1 MKNRILPCLLLALLA
16 ATFAQAQQDYYLLGS
31 DKGTSCSLNAA
42 NGPKGWAT
50 TPGGTRVTQKV
61 SDPDGF
67 YHIYGNVLRIQST
80 AAGLGFYAARL
91 VFDGTNPAIND
102 KYSENVDMPLHN
114 IYVPTGIAGEIR
126 NGDNSKTKIVSGTNW
141 VIQAGGTLL
150 LNIGEDA
157 GYFRYI
163 VCSATVTGEGT
174 FGAAA
179 GIDDSRGVP
188 STGNG
193 SKGTVTLTGDL
204 SGFAGRLTAGERGI
218 TYPGLAQTTAN
229 ANLKLV
235 IGAEQAMPQSSP
247 GGALLRGATVV
258 TNGATIS
265 FACDATSPTNRGW
278 TFGSGAVPKVE
289 VASGKTAT
297 IEGPVEGTVGFIKTG
312 PGTLVLNVGGAGE
325 YGTLTLEGEQTV
337 SAAQL
342 ADYVAACEDWI
353 AGRPVFGAVSQGDP
367 SETSAPFSVEVK
379 TSGRDA
385 ATAELLAIVRE
396 PGEDPREVP
405 LATLSVPTNGV
416 FAVGGLEPDKA
427 YQVEIVLSNAAA
439 AVTNGPYAVTTPV
452 ANPAPTATLSLDRA
466 WAAAADLAVAVPRFG
481 YGATE
486 ISSLLLRWGTD
497 PADESSWTTTNLVP
511 PATEGGSVS
520 CRPLGLETGTTYHAK
535 AVAVNDLNE
544 TFETAVFDFTPS
556 PPRPATVATT
566 GERVTTTVLDDLSTV
581 VHFLGDGTFTLA
593 EDTDARLLLVGG
605 GGSGGWD
612 CGGGGGAGG
621 MIEIASETLAA
632 GTYGVTVGAGGQP
645 GNKAKGE
652 NGGDTVLTFG
662 DVTNHVAT
670 GGGAGG
676 IYDSSNAKRGGA
688 SGGSGGG
695 GANHGAGGAGI
706 AGQGNAGGGGSGSS
720 GGGGAGAPGSAGVAR
735 GFTPGAGGDG
745 RPSDITG
752 EVIWYAGGGGGGG
765 WADNYNGL
773 AGGAGGRGGG
783 GHGARNS
790 KEELRRAVMVAPG
803 LSEFDAECGI
813 DGLGGGGGGG
823 NNTPETAPVVSYVGR
838 PGGSGTLVVRIPG
851 SWTNAVDESQP
862 WAKVSSVEPAV
873 GALRVSAKLR
883 WTGFGAETARVGY
896 RVAATEEG
904 LASASDV
911 VAHESLAAGADASFD
926 ASGLT
931 PGVRQFL
938 RVFAE
943 NALGVRTESEVF
955 SAFPFGETMTATAA
969 GASRTFDVGQ
979 DRVAVFTNSTETM
992 TFTTAEGGCVEL
1004 LLVGGGG
1011 GGGSNN
1017 GGGGGG
1023 GGFLHLESAYLEPGT
1038 YEIEVGVGGAQATK
1052 SGEQGINGGETVL
1065 RRAGGDVLH
1074 MALGGGG
1081 GGGNGA
1087 NHPGIAG
1094 GSGGGAG
1101 NGGSKA
1107 DHDAPAGESRAT
1119 GAERGNP
1126 GGRNAT
1132 GFETVALASGGGGAG
1147 VTGSHADYGNGIGG
1161 AGGDGLPCSITGE
1174 EVWYAGG
1181 GGAGQNAGAVSA
1193 AGGSLVYTAGLGGRG
1208 GGGRGCSSADNV
1220 LDGYECGADGLG
1232 GGGGGGRSDGTDAVN
1247 MPRRGGPGGSGTLI
1261 VRWKATSDSTA
1272 RATIDAVTGS
1282 SFSALV
1288 SGSVELVGAAGATI
1302 EMAVGPSGG
1311 TPGAWRAL
1319 GTVAEPGA
1327 FSFVLSGLEANTE
1340 YDYEIRVVSGAAEGE
1355 TLGAASGSF
1364 RTPVSTSLLL
1374 AGDPEGA
1381 VQTRAGIDTAYTFP
1395 TAGVYSVSVQQG
1407 GPARLLLVGGGGA
1420 GGTRRGGGGGA
1431 GGFLEYGSYLLEA
1444 GEYVVEVGAGG
1455 EPSPVRDAP
1464 GGNGGP
1470 TVLWRVVGSE
1480 TNQVLIAQGGG
1491 GGGCYYLDEKYA
1503 GLPGNSGGSGG
1514 GGGPHNNTSGGASTA
1529 VSPELGNAGG
1539 SGLTGTTGGG
1549 NSASGGGGGAGGP
1562 GGDGVGN
1569 DLNAGPNRRQGGAGG
1584 AGVSSDITGATRWY
1598 AGGGG
1603 GSVWY
1608 DANGGYKGLGGRGG
1622 GGDGGGYTVETN
1634 LLLTACTPGED
1645 GTGSGGG
1652 GGWAFDKS
1660 TVDKEIGAAG
1670 GCGTFVLRIPGFSF
1684 SGLPD
1689 PAIESLEPDDGDAT
1703 AVRGFVALR
1712 SAGADGTATL
1722 SLAYGMEPDSLAL
1735 SVPVASDAAAGA
1747 YAVAVS
1753 GLAPGSTW
1761 HFAPV
1766 ASNSR
1771 GAVTGAVVAV
1781 TLPAAPAAP
1790 AGEGPGGLWQAQRR
1804 FADAASMRA
1813 AFADAALWSGLGNS
1827 NLVSGTL
1834 AADSSSA
1841 TFVDP
1846 VTGLAFAWPGAPSL
1860 FAYRGWIYLEG
1871 GKTYVFGARFADC
1884 VHLSVDGSVLLSA
1897 VGVVK
1902 ADQSGTFAA
1911 EESGW
1916 YEIDARVGRTGST
1929 FGPDGDGRT
1938 SWSSFG
1944 LAFNASG
1951 TTDPIPESAWTRL
1964 LDDGSGTLL
1973 RPSRPAARS
1982 LALVSQAVENGS
1994 LSLAARV
2001 GAGENAAHAWLV
2013 YGNEDAGTASIA
2025 DWEHSTDLGEV
2036 AASAEAA
2043 DLAASVAG
2051 WGSAATVA
2059 RLVLETEGLLAWTE
2073 PATFSETATPS
2084 VLDASATG
2092 FVSGESV
2099 TFRATVAG
2107 GSAPYTAT
2115 LMLGTEPT
2123 ALSAAGSASVPSAG
2137 PFTMEKTGL
2146 ALGAVYWWRLEV
2158 RDARGVVAR
2167 TETRSFAVPTE
2178 SRLFDRSDGD
2188 GNAYL
2193 AANPFTTDQ
2202 NTVVFGGTLV
2212 DLGAG
2217 ETTVWLLR
2225 DQRFTETFPG
2235 YAGTQFHEGEQRI
2248 VDSAGRFDL
2257 TVADLDWDADISWNW
2272 AVSNATSTASWG
2284 PTAKARDL
2292 DFWRCDTVILDV
2304 SDYTWEGGAA
2314 GTSWTN
2320 AASWQTDGLHT
2331 SYAGF
2336 PRRGSGAVF
2345 PAGETAV
2352 VSVPDFPTA
2361 LRFSQLSIGAGADVT
2376 FVPDPAASA
2385 PALTMQ
2391 KEPRTANTTST
2402 PRDYSFSLGEGATLR
2417 FKGEGL
2423 SFNFRNDP
2431 GYQASAANIAIEVA
2445 DGASVTI
2452 GSSSTGA
2459 GYTQANQAGSRLVVT
2474 NGATLSVNGYL
2485 VSSGAGSQIVVDD
2498 ATLVQIYAANNGSR
2512 VYLRGASMGGRA
2524 SLVLRGAN
2532 PVFQAGCYFTI
2543 DKNGD
2548 KLQYVDFEVPEG
2560 GWSDAPIR
2568 TSPDNTTA
2576 FGYWSDL
2583 SEAGRRILL
2592 RVPTN
2597 CPAALAGETL
2607 DVPLVRWPKGVYT
2620 NAVELSTNNLPHP
2633 STDYFYL
2640 APDTAT
2646 GQTNLMAHLVGWA
2659 DTDAPQIADVRLSA
2673 MATGSAT
2680 VSFTAI
2686 PGRDGGAFLPT
2697 AVSAEVLDAAGVSVS
2712 CDPAGPLAA
2721 VGIVAV
2727 SLSGLAENAS
2737 YTLRL
2742 TLSDGT
2748 HDPVSM
2754 DFAFAAAGDYG
2765 EGSSATAD
2773 STVEDGPFT
2782 VWIFTN
2788 TTASAQSLTV
2798 TKAGRAD
2805 VLVVGGGGSGGGGSW
2820 WNCGGGGGGG
2830 GQVVFTNLFL
2840 LPGVYDVTVGA
2851 GASAPAGVRE
2861 QVGSRGQ
2868 RSGFA
2873 GIDAT
2878 GGGGGGSNGSNNN
2891 IGLGKTGASGGGGS
2905 GSNMAGGSATAGFP
2919 GGKGANAGG
2928 GGGGAGGAGANASA
2942 TVGGAGGAG
2951 FESDISG
2958 YARVYGAGGGGG
2970 GGETASTST
2979 GGAPGGP
2986 TAGAGSANTVA
2997 WRDAAMAATMD
3008 GTPGFGGGGGGGTGS
3023 KNDAVQSAG
3032 SMRGGAGGSGTVIVR
3047 MRTATAHDPAPQASL
3062 KGVEAGVSSVDL
3074 TLSVFTLGEG
3084 APGPATA
3091 TLRVAEAGSATT
3103 NVFPLGFAE
3112 APGWTNLVARNLR
3125 PATSYAGVVRLE
3137 NGLEG
3142 GVLDLPVSFET
3153 EPETGVG
3160 TAFGAAWTYGQW
3172 SGTAADFDA
3181 GNVLRGT
3188 VPEVTV
3194 ASSGAASS
3202 ITYQSGLCDGLFG
3215 DSDKGSQVSAD
3226 LLLSWRWAE
3235 PVWLGALRLF
3245 YSGNDGRS
3253 YVGVASVEVLG
3264 ADGTWSALES
3274 GPGHY
3279 NEKTGSNYGF
3289 LLPATD
3295 AGVLW
3300 SEPVYGIRFT
3310 SDAFGYNSWHRIRE
3324 IEVAAASPETFPADL
3339 SVLSATRTT
3348 ARLSAAV
3355 GFSRPLPAA
3364 ADVTAYL
3371 ASDYGAEDLS
3381 AWTAAATTNVP
3392 AGATSQN
3399 FAIPAGDLDGK
3410 VYLRFRYVDANGVSR
3425 WSESVYLR
3433 DIPEVVSLP
3442 PVVAWSATVATAPD
3456 GATLAANLVDAGTGA
3471 VGGVADLS
3479 VRCALRTN
3487 DVDGASA
3494 IVLPFA
3500 DGAPEGETEAAVSGL
3515 MPARTYHARFV
3526 AENAE
3531 GGDAGTGVSD
3541 LFSFTTDQEDFGFPP
3556 ASASNRWVTN
3566 TWTTASIRL
3575 EDNLLRGKTPVVEK
3589 PGIGDADLSDL
3600 TDGLVGTAGNS
3611 GPGPGAVLRFELG
3624 GTYALSEFRV
3634 YTQWSDSRATVSVA
3648 LLEWRDERGVWHA
3661 IPDSAVNYGKS
3672 NSRYYAFL
3680 RPADGDEYLAVGA
3693 TAFRYTQGT
3702 GGYAGFH
3709 PTREMELFGD
3719 ADVGRILDVTDRSW
3733 SGGTLSATV
3742 VRPVAT
3748 AFGRIRAASAAGYH
3762 GADAAA
3768 WAANGAVA
3776 SFGDLSVGVTD
3787 ATGSVT
3793 PVSGAR
3799 YVRFYEEDASG
3810 KIVAWSPAVSTDPAA
3825 VAIAD
3830 LGVVHAGDGA
3840 VATAR
3845 VDATGLGGFS
3855 LVLEYGREPDLSD
3868 ATATNVT
3875 DAVSGGRASVFFRTV
3890 PGGTYHYRF
3899 VATAD
3904 GGGYDATPVASFTTL
3919 AGSLLRSN
3927 ATSSGLS
3934 HHSVTLNGFLDVLGA
3949 GETAVELWTGPSPD
3963 ALERFDSRTL
3973 DYVGAFSFAETFA
3986 GAPRQIWYAFR
3997 SVNEGLGGT
4006 VWESSS
4012 ATNSFTTVDVA
4023 IYTWKA
4029 DVPSGDWADT
4039 NNWVV
4044 SGIADPSDCI
4054 GFPSNANATVVF
4066 AANTVAEV
4074 RVNGSYEFGSM
4085 STARNNVDV
4094 TFVGQ
4099 GPDVSGLKGNFT
4111 GDEVTNANWTFSAL
4125 AVNERDGVS
4134 FGGNNTKKSVNST
4147 MRFTDGAVVTSG
4159 WEKDGSFALY
4169 GSNMWIVVDGGAS
4182 LSFRRDGNGL
4192 RNGGRDGGFR
4202 IDEGTVSGAA
4212 FRTDYNWD
4220 GTTNQWF
4227 LVSGDAPRIDV
4238 SASFRNDSATGAG
4251 TQNAD
4256 TFFRFSVPE
4265 EGWARAPIYSLAAT
4279 EKFAALLGTAG
4290 GRYVFSVDP
4299 KSPMLNTGR
4308 TRTVPLVAWI
4318 NGVDDANVAFDESAH
4333 GVEFVLTYGW
4343 PSRPKDHPAAN
4354 EYPTGI
4360 AAILR
4365 GHGGTMLIFR

>member
-1 MKNRILPCLLLALLA
+1 MKNRILPCLLLALAA
-16 ATFAQAQQDYYLLGS
+16 ATFARAQQDYYLLGS
-31 DKGTSCSLNAA
+31 DTGTSCSLNAA

-179 GIDDSRGVP
+179 GIDDSRGVA

-247 GGALLRGATVV
+247 GVALLRGATVV

-452 ANPAPTATLSLDRA
+452 ANPAPTATLSLARA
-466 WAAAADLAVAVPRFG
+466 WAAAADLTVAVPRFG
-481 YGATE
+481 YGATS

-511 PATEGGSVS
+511 PAAEGGSVS
-520 CRPLGLETGTTYHAK
+520 CRLLGLATGTTYYAK
-535 AVAVNDLNE
+535 VFAENDLDPAE
-544 TFETAVFDFTPS
+544 TFETARLTFAPVTPPLVAEVS
-556 PPRPATVATT
+556 TEGGNATT
-566 GERVTTTVLDDLSTV
+566 TILADGSTVL
-581 VHFLGDGTFTLA
+581 HFLSDGAFTLA
-593 EDTDARLLLVGG
+593 DDTEARILLVGG
-605 GGSGGWD
+605 GGAGGSN

-621 MIEIASETLAA
+621 MLEIDSETLAA

-645 GNKAKGE
+645 VSGARGG
-652 NGGDTVLTFG
+652 NGGNTLLSFG
-662 DVTNHVAT
+662 GEDKHVAVGG
-670 GGGAGG
+670 GGGACWNG
-676 IYDSSNAKRGGA
+676 KTGGA
-688 SGGSGGG
+688 GGSGGG
-695 GANHGAGGAGI
+695 GSQSGAGGAGT
-706 AGQGNAGGGGSGSS
+706 AGQGNVGGGTNVS
-720 GGGGAGAPGSAGVAR
+720 GGGGAGSAGSAGGAR
-735 GFTPGAGGDG
+735 GSKAGNGGVG
-745 RPSDITG
+745 RASDITG
-752 EVIWYAGGGGGGG
+752 EEVWYAGGGGGGG
-765 WADNYNGL
+765 WGDANKGPE
-773 AGGAGGRGGG
+773 GGDGGDGGG
-783 GHGARNS
+783 GNGARNVYVVTRQAA
-790 KEELRRAVMVAPG
+790 ELADGRNEYA
-803 LSEFDAECGI
+803 AEAGV

-823 NNTPETAPVVSYVGR
+823 NNTGESAPYVSYFGR
-838 PGGSGTLVVRIPG
+838 PGGSGTLVVRLAGLPSGGI
-851 SWTNAVDESQP
+851 DESQP
-862 WAKVSSVEPAV
+862 RVKVSSVDSAV
-873 GALRVSAKLR
+873 EALRVSAR
-883 WTGFGAETARVGY
+883 VSWTGFGSETTRVLY
-896 RVAATEEG
+896 RVAATEEC
-904 LASASDV
+904 LASAPDV
-911 VAHESLAAGADASFD
+911 VAYESLAAGADASFL
-926 ASGLT
+926 ATNLPAGERRY
-931 PGVRQFL
+931 V

-943 NALGVRTESEVF
+943 NDLGIRTESAVF
-955 SAFPFGETMTATAA
+955 SAFPCGDTMTATAV

-979 DRVAVFTNSTETM
+979 DRVAVFTNSAETA
-992 TFTTAEGGCVEL
+992 TFTTAEGGYVEL

-1011 GGGSNN
+1011 SGGSFV

-1023 GGFLHLESAYLEPGT
+1023 GGFLHLENAYLAPGT
-1038 YEIEVGVGGAQATK
+1038 YEIAVGAGGAQTTT
-1052 SGEQGINGGETVL
+1052 SSYPGNDGGNTTL
-1065 RRAGGDVLH
+1065 RRQGESD
-1074 MALGGGG
+1074 ALYVAHGGGG
-1081 GGGNGA
+1081 GGGNNTAAQRAGR
-1087 NHPGIAG
+1087 AG

-1101 NGGSKA
+1101 NQSVAGGTSTA
-1107 DHDAPAGESRAT
+1107 VDG
-1119 GAERGNP
+1119 ERGNP
-1126 GGRNAT
+1126 GGGNTA
-1132 GFETVALASGGGGAG
+1132 ENKSVSLASGGGGAG
-1147 VTGSHADYGNGIGG
+1147 ASGSHADYGTGIGG
-1161 AGGDGLPCSITGE
+1161 AGGAGLPCSITGE

-1181 GGAGQNAGAVSA
+1181 GGAGQESNSINI
-1193 AGGSLVYTAGLGGRG
+1193 GGVSLVYTAGLGGRG
-1208 GGGRGCSSADNV
+1208 GGGKGCSTADNV
-1220 LDGYECGADGLG
+1220 IDDYERGADGFG
-1232 GGGGGGRSDGTDAVN
+1232 GGGGGGRRDGTNEAGK
-1247 MPRRGGPGGSGTLI
+1247 PRLGAPGGSGTLI

-1288 SGSVELVGAAGATI
+1288 SGTVELAGAAGATI

-1311 TPGAWRAL
+1311 TLGAWTAL

-1327 FSFVLSGLEANTE
+1327 FSFVLPGLAANTE

-1355 TLGAASGSF
+1355 ALGAASGSF
-1364 RTPVSTSLLL
+1364 RTPVSTSLAL

-1455 EPSPVRDAP
+1455 EPSPVRDVP

-1480 TNQVLIAQGGG
+1480 TNQVLVAQGGG
-1491 GGGCYYLDEKYA
+1491 GGGCYYLDENHA
-1503 GLPGNSGGSGG
+1503 GLPGNPGGSGG
-1514 GGGPHNNTSGGASTA
+1514 GGGPKNNTSAGASTA
-1529 VSPELGNAGG
+1529 VVPELGNAGG
-1539 SGLTGTTGGG
+1539 SGLTGTSGGG

-1569 DLNAGPNRRQGGAGG
+1569 DQNAGPNRRQGGAGG

-1608 DANGGYKGLGGRGG
+1608 DKNGGYKGLGGRGG

-1652 GGWAFDKS
+1652 GGWAFDKCE
-1660 TVDKEIGAAG
+1660 VADEIGAAG
-1670 GCGTFVLRIPGFSF
+1670 GCGTFVLRVPGFSF

-1722 SLAYGMEPDSLAL
+1722 SLAYGLEPDSLAL

-2001 GAGENAAHAWLV
+2001 GAGENAARAWLV

-2146 ALGAVYWWRLEV
+2146 ALGTVYWWRLEV

-2498 ATLVQIYAANNGSR
+2498 ATLVQTYAANNGSR

-2543 DKNGD
+2543 DKTGD

-2560 GWSDAPIR
+2560 GWSAAPIR

-2592 RVPTN
+2592 RIPTN

-2620 NAVELSTNNLPHP
+2620 NAVVLSADNLPHP
-2633 STDYFYL
+2633 ETDYFYL

-2659 DTDAPQIADVRLSA
+2659 DTDAPQIAGVRLSA
-2673 MATGSAT
+2673 MAPGSAT

-2686 PGRDGGAFLPT
+2686 PGRDGGAFLQT
-2697 AVSAEVLDAAGVSVS
+2697 TVSAEVLDAAGDSVAGVSAVP
-2712 CDPAGPLAA
+2712 DPGSFSGAGA
-2721 VGIVAV
+2721 GTV

-2748 HDPVSM
+2748 HDPVSE

-2798 TKAGRAD
+2798 TKAGWAD
-2805 VLVVGGGGSGGGGSW
+2805 VLVVGGGGSGGGGSQ

-2830 GQVVFTNLFL
+2830 GQVVATNLFL
-2840 LPGVYDVTVGA
+2840 LPGVYDVAVGA
-2851 GASAPAGVRE
+2851 GGGRPEWTRERPGSAGK
-2861 QVGSRGQ
+2861 

-2873 GIDAT
+2873 GINAA
-2878 GGGGGGSNGSNNN
+2878 GGGYGSSNNSSA
-2891 IGLGKTGASGGGGS
+2891 GGTGANGGGGS
-2905 GSNMAGGSATAGFP
+2905 GTNKAGGSGTAGCP

-2928 GGGGAGGAGANASA
+2928 GGGGAGGAGGNASGS
-2942 TVGGAGGAG
+2942 VGGDGGAGA
-2951 FESDISG
+2951 ESDISG
-2958 YARVYGAGGGGG
+2958 ERRVYGAGGGGG
-2970 GGETASTST
+2970 AGQSTGTA

-2986 TAGAGSANTVA
+2986 TAGAGPANTAA
-2997 WRDAAMAATMD
+2997 WRDPAKVETMNAA
-3008 GTPGFGGGGGGGTGS
+3008 PGFGGGGGGGTSG
-3023 KNDAVQSAG
+3023 NEAMQNAG
-3032 SMRGGAGGSGTVIVR
+3032 AMWGGLGGCGTVVVR
-3047 MRTATAHDPAPQASL
+3047 MRTATAHDPAPQAAF
-3062 KGVEAGVSSVDL
+3062 KGAEAGVSSVDL

-3103 NVFPLGFAE
+3103 NVFEMGFVE

-3392 AGATSQN
+3392 AGATSRN

-3425 WSESVYLR
+3425 WSESVYLP
-3433 DIPEVVSLP
+3433 DIPEVASLP

-3494 IVLPFA
+3494 VVLPFA

-3589 PGIGDADLSDL
+3589 AGIGDADLSDL

-3762 GADAAA
+3762 GAEAAA

-3776 SFGDLSVGVTD
+3776 SFGDLSVGVTG

-3927 ATSSGLS
+3927 ASYSGLA

-4006 VWESSS
+4006 VWESWS
-4012 ATNSFTTVDVA
+4012 ATNSFTTLDQA
-4023 IYTWKA
+4023 TYTWNAEFAK
-4029 DVPSGDWADT
+4029 GDWADPGK
-4039 NNWVV
+4039 WIV
-4044 SGIADPSDCI
+4044 SGITDPSDCI
-4054 GFPSNANATVVF
+4054 GFPNNAGATVVF
-4066 AANTVAEV
+4066 TANTVAEV
-4074 RVNGSYEFGSM
+4074 SVNGSYEFGTL
-4085 STARNNVDV
+4085 STGVNYVDV
-4094 TFVGQ
+4094 TFVGR
-4099 GPDVSGLKGNFT
+4099 GPDVSGLKGDFAGNGVKGAT
-4111 GDEVTNANWTFSAL
+4111 WTFSAL
-4125 AVNERDGVS
+4125 TFEEKNGIT
-4134 FGGNNTKKSVNST
+4134 FGGGNDKKSVDST
-4147 MRFTDGAVVTSG
+4147 LRFTDGTVATSG
-4159 WEKDGSFALY
+4159 WYQNGSFDVY

-4182 LSFRRDGNGL
+4182 LTFKNSGFGF
-4192 RNGGRDGGFR
+4192 RNGGRDGGLL
-4202 IDEGTVSGAA
+4202 IDEGTVSGSIV
-4212 FRTDYNWD
+4212 RTDYNWD
-4220 GTTNQWF
+4220 DTTNQWF
-4227 LVSGDAPRIDV
+4227 LVSGAAPRIDV
-4238 SASFRNDSATGAG
+4238 SASFRNDSATGAS

-4265 EGWARAPIYSLAAT
+4265 DGWARAPIYSLAAT

-4290 GRYVFSVDP
+4290 GRYVFSIDP

-4318 NGVDDANVAFDESAH
+4318 NGVDDANVAFDESTH